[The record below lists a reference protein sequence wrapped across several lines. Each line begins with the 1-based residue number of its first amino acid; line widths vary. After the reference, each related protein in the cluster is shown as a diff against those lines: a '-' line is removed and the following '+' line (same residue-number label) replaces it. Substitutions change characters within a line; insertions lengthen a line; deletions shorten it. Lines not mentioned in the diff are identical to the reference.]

1 MKRKN
6 LAMLLALTMV
16 GCLFVGCGGGYQEP
30 VDTTPSTNTTGPM
43 GGTTGPSEGAT
54 GTTPTTPS
62 ALPTQTTPVTTD
74 PSGAASAALHPAA
87 ELINK
92 LYAQVDSLGLS
103 LTEPTEVDL
112 TDPERVAYYT
122 GLKDTS
128 KIKSIHYS
136 EPMMSSQAYSL
147 VVVTLKDK
155 ADAEAVAKEMKENV
169 DTRKWICVEAD
180 EVQTAV
186 VDDMVL
192 LVMVD
197 TKAFGKN
204 TATDLINAFK
214 QTEGK

>member
-1 MKRKN
+1 MKKTIS
-6 LAMLLALTMV
+6 MLLALTMV

-147 VVVTLKDK
+147 VVAKVKDA
-155 ADAEAVAKEMKENV
+155 ADAVAKEMKENV